1 MSRAAKLT
9 AMERT
14 MLPPRVV
21 SRIVKADH
29 KLQARRRA
37 AMRKATIRE
46 ELKKSEAAIIELC
59 QAIIARNSQPRVHTI
74 VHKAPMHQET
84 CGLAKTRRDRQRG

>member
-1 MSRAAKLT
+1 
-9 AMERT
+9 
-14 MLPPRVV
+14 
-21 SRIVKADH
+21 
-29 KLQARRRA
+29 
-37 AMRKATIRE
+37 MRKATIRE